1 MIEQHTA
8 HYCLLRAQNVSVNVI
23 HNKEKENMSKI
34 LAFAGSS
41 RKESFN
47 KKLIKIAA
55 KGAEEAGA
63 IVTVVDLADYPM
75 PLFDQ
80 DLEANEGMPENARKF
95 KKLLAEHDAIMIAS
109 PEYNSA
115 FSPLLK
121 NVIDWASRAESE
133 DEPPLSAY
141 QGKVAVIMSASPGGL
156 GGSRGL
162 VFLRMLLAN
171 MGVIVLP
178 EQIAISG
185 AFKAFNE
192 DGSLSDDRSQKS
204 VVGLGS
210 KLALTVGKL
219 SV

>member
-1 MIEQHTA
+1 M
-8 HYCLLRAQNVSVNVI
+8 
-23 HNKEKENMSKI
+23 KKI

-41 RKESFN
+41 RKGSFN
-47 KKLIKIAA
+47 NRLIKIAA
-55 KGAEEAGA
+55 MGAEEAGTS
-63 IVTVVDLADYPM
+63 VTVVDLADYPM

-80 DLEANEGMPENARKF
+80 DLEAKDGMPESARKF
-95 KKLLAEHDAIMIAS
+95 KKHLIEHDAIMIAS

-121 NVIDWASRAESE
+121 NVIDWASRAESK
-133 DEPPLSAY
+133 DEPPMVAY
-141 QGKVAVIMSASPGGL
+141 HGKVAVIMSASPGAL

-178 EQIAISG
+178 EQKAIPG
-185 AFKAFNE
+185 AFEAFNE
-192 DGSLSDDRSQKS
+192 DGSLTDERNQQF
-204 VVGLGS
+204 VLELGR
-210 KLALTVGKL
+210 KLAIAVSRI